1 MFKLIEIL
9 DLSYKNFYWYVNFG
23 DGISFSTNDH
33 LNMPLRWPIQVQVFL
48 I

>member
-23 DGISFSTNDH
+23 DDISFSTNSH
-33 LNMPLRWPIQVQVFL
+33 SNLPLYWPNQVQVFL